1 MIGTSAIFV
10 IEAIKMKS
18 FLSKVILLLVISQTV
33 FSEETAQLDEFTVT
47 ARPIGLQSIEH
58 IAQPITVLKDE
69 ELTEKQSSTIGET
82 LSNIP
87 GVTTNRFSPL
97 ASRPVIRGLSGS
109 RVQMLENGV
118 GSMDVSTISVDHAV
132 TIDPIHAEQ
141 IEIFRGP
148 STLLYGSEAS
158 GGLVNVVTNRIPEY
172 VPESFDASIYSSFN
186 TNSLEKLVSL
196 KAEGGHEKMAF
207 HIDGTNRDAKN
218 YSASNGQVFNSFYDS
233 KNINL
238 GTSFIDDWG
247 FIGISYGR
255 FDSTHGI
262 PFNPDDPTELPFIET
277 KQDRTTLT
285 GRINN
290 PFNGIKVINLQLGYN
305 DYQHTEFED
314 AATPGTVFNNEQL
327 DGRIEFQHEKIGLFN
342 GVIGT
347 QFGYRDVSAV
357 GDEAFLP
364 KTNTETVAVFI
375 LEETDITDELHFE
388 IGGRYGHQESDPDNV
403 GAVTNDMY
411 SISSGIHWHFIEDTA
426 LGLNISR
433 SQRAPAAEELF
444 ANGPHVATGTFELGQ
459 SGLDIETANSI
470 DISLA
475 QEKGIVQW
483 NLNLFINY
491 IEDFIFLQ
499 GLDRNNDGVVDK
511 VDNTGT
517 APGDFTLVQFQ
528 QDDTIFYGFE
538 VANTINLYSGNRGK
552 LDFNLF
558 GDYVRAERKNG
569 DNIARIS
576 PARIGSGIDYQYHKF
591 RAGLDLTSYLA
602 QNDNGALETDTGGY
616 SVLNLN
622 ANYNV
627 FEGEQSLGL
636 FAKATNLLDEDG
648 RLHTSFIKDRAP
660 IMGRAIMVGFQAG
673 F

>member
-1 MIGTSAIFV
+1 
-10 IEAIKMKS
+10 MKLRY
-18 FLSKVILLLVISQTV
+18 FTTCLLIATATQTYA
-33 FSEETAQLDEFTVT
+33 EETTTIEEYTVT

-58 IAQPITVLKDE
+58 IAQPITVLKGDA
-69 ELTEKQSSTIGET
+69 LTEKQSSTIGET

-97 ASRPVIRGLSGS
+97 ASRPIIRGLGGS

-132 TIDPIHAEQ
+132 TIDPIHADQ

-172 VPESFDASIYSSFN
+172 VPESFNARAFSSFN
-186 TNSLEKLVSL
+186 TNSLEKLLSFQ
-196 KAEGGHEKMAF
+196 AEGGHEKMAF

-218 YSASNGQVFNSFYDS
+218 YSSKNGQVFNSFYDS

-247 FIGISYGR
+247 FIGISYGH
-255 FDSTHGI
+255 FDSTHGV
-262 PFNPDDPTELPFIET
+262 PLNPDDPSELPFIET

-285 GRINN
+285 GQINT
-290 PFNGIKVINLQLGYN
+290 PFTGIQAINLQLGYN
-305 DYQHTEFED
+305 DYEHIEFED

-327 DGRIEFQHEKIGLFN
+327 DGRIEFQHGKIGIFN

-364 KTNTETVAVFI
+364 KTNTETFALFI
-375 LEETDITDELHFE
+375 LEETDITDGLHFE
-388 IGGRYGHQESDPDNV
+388 IGGRFEHQKSNPDNT
-403 GAVTNDMY
+403 AEVTNDMY
-411 SISSGIHWHFIEDTA
+411 SISSGIHWHILENTG

-444 ANGPHVATGTFELGQ
+444 ANGPHVATNTFELGQ
-459 SGLDIETANSI
+459 TNLDVETANSI
-470 DISLA
+470 DLSLA
-475 QEKGIVQW
+475 REKGIVQW
-483 NLNLFINY
+483 NISLFINY

-499 GLDRNNDGVVDK
+499 GLDRDNDGAVDE
-511 VDNTGT
+511 VDETGT
-517 APGDFTLVQFQ
+517 APGEFTLVQFQ
-528 QDDTIFYGFE
+528 QDNAIFYGFE
-538 VANTINLYSGNRGK
+538 AATNINLYTGNYGQVN
-552 LDFNLF
+552 LNLF
-558 GDYVRAERKNG
+558 GDYVRAERENG
-569 DNIARIS
+569 DNLPRIS
-576 PARIGSGIDYQYHKF
+576 PARIGSSLDYRYNKF
-591 RAGLDLTSYLA
+591 KTSLDLTSHLA
-602 QNDNGALETDTGGY
+602 QNDNDALETDTDGY
-616 SVLNLN
+616 SILNLN
-622 ANYNV
+622 ANYNLV
-627 FEGEQSLGL
+627 KGKQNLNL
-636 FAKATNLLDEDG
+636 FVKGNNLLDEDG

-660 IMGRAIMVGFQAG
+660 IMGRAVVVGFQAG